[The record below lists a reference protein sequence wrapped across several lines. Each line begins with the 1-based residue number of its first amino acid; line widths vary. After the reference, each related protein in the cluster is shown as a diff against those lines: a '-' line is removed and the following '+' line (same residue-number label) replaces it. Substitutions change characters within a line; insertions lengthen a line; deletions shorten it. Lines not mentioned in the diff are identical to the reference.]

1 LEEKLQE
8 QRNKA
13 KKEEEERRNREL
25 IDALLAQEMQA

>member
-13 KKEEEERRNREL
+13 KMEEEERRNREL

>member
-13 KKEEEERRNREL
+13 KKDEEERRNREL